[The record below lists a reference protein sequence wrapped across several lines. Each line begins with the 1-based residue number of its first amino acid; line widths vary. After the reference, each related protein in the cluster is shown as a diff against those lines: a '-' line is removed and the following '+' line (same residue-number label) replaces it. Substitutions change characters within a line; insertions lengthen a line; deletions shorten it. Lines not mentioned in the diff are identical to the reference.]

1 MDLIYAANAESA
13 VSSADRHYPDCL
25 LVDVSDLDADGPVLE
40 AILEDPRSSGVPIVL
55 LTNDADI
62 YEKYRSAVSA
72 RVARSFRKSSL
83 LSGIHNALS
92 KSAHFERPIGDKVLC
107 IDDDPEILTF
117 MDRCLSSEGYVLE
130 RCETGREGVEK
141 AGSGEFGLVLLDIAM
156 PGMDGWETCQK
167 IKANPA
173 LEGIKIYMVTAKP
186 IDRNMK
192 RMRECGADG
201 LLLKPFR
208 ADDLIQLV
216 QGLELRTLAR

>member
-1 MDLIYAANAESA
+1 M
-13 VSSADRHYPDCL
+13 
-25 LVDVSDLDADGPVLE
+25 
-40 AILEDPRSSGVPIVL
+40 PIVL

-62 YEKYRSAVSA
+62 YEKYRSAVSS

-83 LSGIHNALS
+83 LSGIHNGLS
-92 KSAHFERPIGDKVLC
+92 QSAPVEWPIGDKVLC

-130 RCETGREGVEK
+130 RCETGQEGLEK